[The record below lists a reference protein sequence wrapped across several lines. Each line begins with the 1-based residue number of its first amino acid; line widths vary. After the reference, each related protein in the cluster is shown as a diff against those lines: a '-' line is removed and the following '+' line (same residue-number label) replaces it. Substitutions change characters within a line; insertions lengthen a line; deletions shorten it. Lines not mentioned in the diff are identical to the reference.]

1 MSEMRRTLTTLAAAL
16 ALGVFLSGVVHSA
29 DDELSTDLM
38 QSIEDT
44 NKSMASHIALQNAKG
59 ATSDAKE
66 LQEMFTQVESF
77 YVNKGD
83 APDAVEL
90 ARKSKLLSGEILKQ
104 VDSKAF
110 DKAVDTAT
118 DLARTCKTCHNFYKK
133 S

>member
-1 MSEMRRTLTTLAAAL
+1 MSEMRRNLTTLAAAL
-16 ALGVFLSGVVHSA
+16 VLGAFLSGVVHSA

-44 NKSMASHIALQNAKG
+44 NKSMASHIALQNTKG
-59 ATSDAKE
+59 ATSDAKD

-77 YVNKGD
+77 YVHKGD

-90 ARKSKLLSGEILKQ
+90 ARKSRTLSGEILKQ
-104 VDSKAF
+104 VDAKEF
-110 DKAVDTAT
+110 DKAVNTAT
-118 DLARTCKTCHNFYKK
+118 DLARACKTCHNFYKK